1 MGAENS
7 YALGSVG
14 IKSFTKNTKNAK
26 GAKDAKDAFDAKVR
40 LSSRT
45 DALLFLTRKRPKV
58 TLLINYSPLFTP
70 SKKPFEV
77 TARS

>member
-14 IKSFTKNTKNAK
+14 IKSFTKNAK
-26 GAKDAKDAFDAKVR
+26 GAKDAKDALMKKVR

-58 TLLINYSPLFTP
+58 TLLNNYSPLFTP